1 MSDAIGASKAPPGA
15 ATRFDDLVVPEIP
28 ILWRVAWALT
38 GNSHDAE
45 DLVQD
50 TLVRAYRALDR
61 FDGAHPRAWLLTILR
76 NTNINRHRRRRPVL
90 LPDGDLPET
99 GGPGAH
105 AASAEDEVTAV
116 ALDGRIEA
124 ALEQLS
130 PKLRGVVML
139 VDIAACSYDEAADAL
154 GIPTGTV
161 MSRLHRARRQ
171 LRDHLERHADR
182 GDQP

>member
-1 MSDAIGASKAPPGA
+1 VNDAIGAPQAPPGA

-28 ILWRVAWALT
+28 TLWRVAWALT

-50 TLVRAYRALDR
+50 TLLRAYRALDR
-61 FDGAHPRAWLLTILR
+61 FDGAYPRAWLLTILR
-76 NTNINRHRRRRPVL
+76 NTNINRHRRRRPIL
-90 LPDGDLPET
+90 LPDRDPPEA
-99 GGPGAH
+99 GGPLAH

-124 ALEQLS
+124 AINGLS
-130 PKLRGVVML
+130 PKLRAVVML
-139 VDIAACSYDEAADAL
+139 VDVAACSYDEAADAL
-154 GIPTGTV
+154 GIPPGTV

-171 LRDHLERHADR
+171 LRAHLEHHADR